1 MAKCSDEI
9 SGRVDVVPPKNS
21 TGAFLTFEQLLE
33 ELKSPDDIR
42 REAALVAAHRCKQ
55 LVDLRV
61 AANSSFVEVEWATI
75 FDFAKLTAD
84 IDSNDPTLAHAAGEV
99 LDEIMHVAAL
109 RASYDSPTTL
119 EERLRASECVAKMR
133 HEMDEYRKKM
143 GYAPSARLKN

>member
-9 SGRVDVVPPKNS
+9 RGRLDALPRTNS
-21 TGAFLTFEQLLE
+21 TEGLLTFEQLLE

-61 AANSSFVEVEWATI
+61 AANNSFVEVEWETI
-75 FDFAKLTAD
+75 FDFAKLTDD
-84 IDSNDPTLAHAAGEV
+84 IGSDDPVIAHTAGEV

-109 RASYDSPTTL
+109 RAAYDSPTTL
-119 EERLRASECVAKMR
+119 EDRLRASELGAKMR
-133 HEMDEYRKKM
+133 HAMGEY
-143 GYAPSARLKN
+143 PNTQ